1 MRLKLLFYHFQDLDK
16 MRKKKRLAAYNGG
29 NKQPDEQQQF
39 REALMEGC
47 SREPAKRVTTYVNT
61 HKATSVDEIGID
73 GFALDVL
80 EMTTPEWVPVELQEE
95 MKESLRGF
103 SEWAAL
109 WIAESL
115 TDCCRGDALATIGIP
130 HIDNMLWT
138 LYAKIL
144 NCAREN
150 GVSIAN
156 HR

>member
-1 MRLKLLFYHFQDLDK
+1 MS
-16 MRKKKRLAAYNGG
+16 KKKRPATYNGG
-29 NKQPDEQQQF
+29 NKQPDELQQF

-47 SREPAKRVTTYVNT
+47 SRKPAKCVTTYVNT
-61 HKATSVDEIGID
+61 HKATSVDAIDID
-73 GFALDVL
+73 GFALNIL
-80 EMTTPEWVPVELQEE
+80 EMTMPEWVPSQLQEE
-95 MKESLRGF
+95 MKESLRGY

>member
-1 MRLKLLFYHFQDLDK
+1 MK
-16 MRKKKRLAAYNGG
+16 RKKKIAANRS
-29 NKQPDEQQQF
+29 PQQQYELQQLK
-39 REALMEGC
+39 RALMKGC
-47 SREPAKRVTTYVNT
+47 STKQVKVVQIPVNT
-61 HKATSVDEIGID
+61 HIATQIDEIGID

-95 MKESLRGF
+95 MKESLRGY

>member
-1 MRLKLLFYHFQDLDK
+1 MKNKSKAAAQRSNKKQDEL
-16 MRKKKRLAAYNGG
+16 
-29 NKQPDEQQQF
+29 QQL
-39 REALMEGC
+39 REALTQGC
-47 SREPAKRVTTYVNT
+47 SKKPAKCVTTYVNT
-61 HKATSVDEIGID
+61 HKATSVDSIDID
-73 GFALDVL
+73 GFALNIL
-80 EMTTPEWVPVELQEE
+80 EMTMPEWVPTKLQEE

-115 TDCCRGDALATIGIP
+115 TDACRGDALATTGIP

-144 NCAREN
+144 NCARQK
-150 GVSIAN
+150 GVKIAN

>member
-1 MRLKLLFYHFQDLDK
+1 MK
-16 MRKKKRLAAYNGG
+16 RKKKIAANRS
-29 NKQPDEQQQF
+29 PQQQYELQQLK
-39 REALMEGC
+39 RALMKGC
-47 SREPAKRVTTYVNT
+47 STKQVKVVQIPVNT
-61 HKATSVDEIGID
+61 HIATQIDEIGID

-115 TDCCRGDALATIGIP
+115 TDCCRGDALTTIGIP

>member
-1 MRLKLLFYHFQDLDK
+1 M
-16 MRKKKRLAAYNGG
+16 KKRKSAAHRSN
-29 NKQPDEQQQF
+29 PQQDKLQQL
-39 REALMEGC
+39 REAVMQGC
-47 SREPAKRVTTYVNT
+47 SKKPAKCVMAYINT
-61 HKATSVDEIGID
+61 HKATTVDPIDID

-80 EMTTPEWVPVELQEE
+80 EMTTPEWVPEKLQEE
-95 MKESLRGF
+95 MKESLRGY

-115 TDCCRGDALATIGIP
+115 TDCCRGEALATTGIP

-150 GVSIAN
+150 GVKIAN
-156 HR
+156 HN

>member
-1 MRLKLLFYHFQDLDK
+1 MK
-16 MRKKKRLAAYNGG
+16 RKKKIAANRS
-29 NKQPDEQQQF
+29 PQQQYELQQLK
-39 REALMEGC
+39 RALMKGC
-47 SREPAKRVTTYVNT
+47 STKQVKVVQIPVNT
-61 HKATSVDEIGID
+61 HIATQIDEIGID

-115 TDCCRGDALATIGIP
+115 TDCCRGYALATIGIP
-130 HIDNMLWT
+130 YIDNMLWT